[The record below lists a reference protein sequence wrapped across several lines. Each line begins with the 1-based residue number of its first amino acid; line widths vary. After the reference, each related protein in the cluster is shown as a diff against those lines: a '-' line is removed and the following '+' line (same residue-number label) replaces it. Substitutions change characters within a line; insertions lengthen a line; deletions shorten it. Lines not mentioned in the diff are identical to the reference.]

1 MEPAGPVMKFPTN
14 VTHKSLFQTK
24 HSKKRKMGKMKIPL
38 LDTKGHMSDKVG
50 RALMCNGQEGIE
62 DILKARGWKPEAGP
76 ALVLMAMVKEGKVQG
91 MKLVTIG
98 DNITVTWEME
108 HLWQGFTKVNRHV
121 KQQEMIT
128 AFYFQGIF
136 CEATLRIDQ
145 LEFPAS
151 GASPRNASEWI
162 SEADVNRSYYRFE
175 GKEKVSASLMYNT
188 L

>member
-1 MEPAGPVMKFPTN
+1 
-14 VTHKSLFQTK
+14 
-24 HSKKRKMGKMKIPL
+24 MKIPL

-108 HLWQGFTKVNRHV
+108 HLWQGFTKVKDIPHYKKRDNNLLLSG
-121 KQQEMIT
+121 
-128 AFYFQGIF
+128 YL
-136 CEATLRIDQ
+136 LRSHTED
-145 LEFPAS
+145 
-151 GASPRNASEWI
+151 
-162 SEADVNRSYYRFE
+162 
-175 GKEKVSASLMYNT
+175 
-188 L
+188 

>member
-1 MEPAGPVMKFPTN
+1 MEPAGPVMKPPTK

-76 ALVLMAMVKEGKVQG
+76 ALVLMAMIKEGKVQG

-98 DNITVTWEME
+98 DDITVTWEME

-162 SEADVNRSYYRFE
+162 SEADVNRSYYRIE

>member
-1 MEPAGPVMKFPTN
+1 MKFPTN

-76 ALVLMAMVKEGKVQG
+76 ALVLMAMIKEGKVQG

-98 DNITVTWEME
+98 DDITVTWEME

-162 SEADVNRSYYRFE
+162 SEADVNRSYYRIE

>member
-1 MEPAGPVMKFPTN
+1 
-14 VTHKSLFQTK
+14 
-24 HSKKRKMGKMKIPL
+24 MGNMKIPL

-98 DNITVTWEME
+98 DDITVTWEME
-108 HLWQGFTKVNRHV
+108 HLWQGFTKVKDIPHY
-121 KQQEMIT
+121 KKGIT
-128 AFYFQGIF
+128 TFYFQGIF

-162 SEADVNRSYYRFE
+162 SEVDVNRSYYKFVE
-175 GKEKVSASLMYNT
+175 KEKVSATLMYNT

>member
-108 HLWQGFTKVNRHV
+108 HLWQGFTKVKRH
-121 KQQEMIT
+121 IT
-128 AFYFQGIF
+128 
-136 CEATLRIDQ
+136 
-145 LEFPAS
+145 
-151 GASPRNASEWI
+151 
-162 SEADVNRSYYRFE
+162 
-175 GKEKVSASLMYNT
+175 
-188 L
+188 